1 VLLAVTVYVAD
12 DVIAVGVPEI
22 SPVEE
27 SRARPTGSDGET
39 AQEMTVPP
47 LDVGVTAVIDES
59 LTKVKELG
67 L

>member
-1 VLLAVTVYVAD
+1 VT
-12 DVIAVGVPEI
+12 AVGVPLI
-22 SPVEE
+22 TPVEV
-27 SRARPTGSDGET
+27 SRARPAGSDGET

-59 LTKVKELG
+59 LIKVKELG